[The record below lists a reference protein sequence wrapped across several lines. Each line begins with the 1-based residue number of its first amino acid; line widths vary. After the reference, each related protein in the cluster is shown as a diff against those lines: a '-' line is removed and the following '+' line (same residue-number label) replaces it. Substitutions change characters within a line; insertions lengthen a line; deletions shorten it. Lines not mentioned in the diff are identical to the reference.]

1 MYPHSLDQPDGVHT
15 HNTKRYRNTNLKEN
29 IYPYKKKT

>member
-1 MYPHSLDQPDGVHT
+1 MYPHSLDQPERGYTQHE
-15 HNTKRYRNTNLKEN
+15 RYRNTNLKEN

>member
-15 HNTKRYRNTNLKEN
+15 QHERYRNTNLKEN
-29 IYPYKKKT
+29 IYPYKKET